1 MNNRTRVQG
10 GRQAGISIIELLIS
24 LIISMAVVAG
34 AVQVVASSK
43 RNFMDQDEVTFIQ
56 TNARYALDL
65 IAKDV
70 RMAGYAGCAT
80 KTAMDIANSLNSN
93 FDGYVSLQGL
103 QGFEGEINNN
113 AFPAD
118 FKDQVKADTD
128 AILIRRASDENEL
141 DVKQHNASTATI
153 NFWQSH
159 EYDNGSVLMIAD
171 ASCRHVGLFQ
181 ASGAS
186 PSSIDHIMGG
196 STENC
201 TNVIKGNFACDVS
214 CTANECGGATAAA
227 GTYGVGSKVMGFIA
241 HAYFIGESSVLPGMP
256 ALKRQALAKS
266 GAPVTAT
273 EELAVGVEDMQIL
286 YGVDSDG
293 DGAVDQ
299 FRKASDMDLDGDGHI
314 RDADWAR
321 VMSVKVSLVF
331 RSQNPVLP
339 QAQTKTF
346 AGKDY
351 NDRYMRQVVNSTL
364 RIRNRG

>member
-1 MNNRTRVQG
+1 MNNPTRVQG
-10 GRQAGISIIELLIS
+10 ARQAGISIIELLIS
-24 LIISMAVVAG
+24 LVISMAVVAG

-80 KTAMDIANSLNSN
+80 KTAMDIANSLTSN
-93 FDGYVSLQGL
+93 FDGYVSLHGL
-103 QGFEGEINNN
+103 RGFEGELNNN

-118 FKDQVKADTD
+118 FKDQVKTDTD

-141 DVKQHNASTATI
+141 DVKHHNASAATI
-153 NFWQSH
+153 DFWQGH
-159 EYDNGSVLMIAD
+159 DYDNGSVLMIAD

-181 ASGAS
+181 ASGAN
-186 PSSIDHIMGG
+186 PSRIAHAMGG
-196 STENC
+196 VTENC
-201 TNVIKGNFACDVS
+201 TTVIKGNFACDGS
-214 CTANECGGATAAA
+214 CTATKCGDAEAAT
-227 GTYGVGSKVMGFIA
+227 GNYGVGSKVMGFIA
-241 HAYFIGESSVLPGMP
+241 HAYFIAESSVLPGMP

-266 GAPVTAT
+266 GAPVTVT
-273 EELAVGVEDMQIL
+273 QELAVGVEDMQIL
-286 YGVDSDG
+286 YGVDSDS

-299 FRKASDMDLDGDGHI
+299 FRKASDMDLNGDGHI
-314 RDADWAR
+314 SDAEWDQ

-339 QAQTKTF
+339 KPQAKTF

-351 NDRYMRQVVNSTL
+351 NDRFMRQVVNSTL